1 MKWFLNLKTQTKLLS
16 GFSLVAA
23 LLVCVGVMG
32 IFGLGKINTR
42 LDDLYERHF
51 KGVAAIMSVEGDMQR
66 VGKALRQSILETS
79 TDGFDKQATLVVEGE
94 QEMLTRLTETEAT
107 LQTDEAKASLK
118 RIRELMTTWVSNHQ
132 EVLQFVRED
141 RRDLATAK
149 LGAGAALSKEMQV
162 EIEKMRES
170 KLALGEKAT
179 AESTALFNQLRLTMI
194 LFVVIGALCGIGL
207 GLYISRLIAVPLGRA
222 AAVLE
227 SVAGGDFT
235 QTVNVESKDE
245 IGQLS
250 TSLNAAITSMRTAL
264 EEVHAAASS
273 VAAASKQLS
282 AATDE
287 ISSGAQEQ
295 ASSLEETAA
304 SLEEMTSAVKQNA
317 DNAAHAAQLAHGA
330 REVAEKG
337 GQVVNT
343 AVGAM
348 DEINTSS
355 RKIADIITAIDEIA
369 FQTNLL
375 ALNAAVEA
383 ARAGEQGRGFAVVAA
398 EVRNL
403 AQRSASSAKE
413 IKTLIN
419 DSVAKVEAGS
429 KLVNQSGETLGEIV
443 TSVKRVT
450 DIVGEIAASSRE
462 QSTGIEQV
470 NTAVTQMDGVTQAN
484 ASQTEEMSSTAEALS
499 GQAQQLM
506 DVVRRFKLDSNGS
519 TGAPSSAAV
528 PSRHATPKAS
538 HKPLKLV
545 KRARQASRPAS
556 APAPVAVAEAAAT
569 GTDGGFEE
577 F

>member
-1 MKWFLNLKTQTKLLS
+1 MKWFLNLKTQTKLLT
-16 GFSLVAA
+16 GFSLVAVM
-23 LLVCVGVMG
+23 LTIVGVMG
-32 IFGLGKINTR
+32 IAGLSKMNTQM
-42 LDDLYERHF
+42 DTMYERHF
-51 KGVAAIMSVEGDMQR
+51 VGVAAILSAEGDMLR
-66 VGKALRQSILETS
+66 AGKAVRQAMLEDDPAAIRKQSDQIDDFAKQMNEQLAVAEKTLA
-79 TDGFDKQATLVVEGE
+79 TDA
-94 QEMLTRLTETEAT
+94 
-107 LQTDEAKASLK
+107 AKASMK
-118 RIRELMTTWVSNHQ
+118 RVRDLSQEWHASLDRIIELSLAGDKAGARRELDAATTNAVAMSD
-132 EVLQFVRED
+132 EVESMRTSKLTLGQQATED
-141 RRDLATAK
+141 ATK
-149 LGAGAALSKEMQV
+149 VYNQSRILMITLVLFGAAFG
-162 EIEKMRES
+162 I
-170 KLALGEKAT
+170 A
-179 AESTALFNQLRLTMI
+179 
-194 LFVVIGALCGIGL
+194 IGFWIA
-207 GLYISRLIAVPLGRA
+207 RLIAAPLGRA
-222 AAVLE
+222 VHVLE
-227 SVAGGDFT
+227 QVAGGDFT
-235 QTVNVESKDE
+235 NTLAVESEDE
-245 IGQLS
+245 IGKLS
-250 TSLNAAITSMRTAL
+250 HSLNSAITSMRTAL
-264 EEVHAAASS
+264 QEVHAAASS

-506 DVVRRFKLDSNGS
+506 DVVRRFKLDSHGS
-519 TGAPSSAAV
+519 TGAPSVAAV

-538 HKPLKLV
+538 QKPLKLV
-545 KRARQASRPAS
+545 KRSRQASRPA
-556 APAPVAVAEAAAT
+556 PAPVAMAEPAAT